1 MEASAPP
8 SVPHVPHDPALFAR
22 GKPQVWEAGD
32 RGSLPLP
39 SIEDARAVCLLW
51 LSVTEKF
58 YLSTFFIISIST
70 FYSGFTHSIFPLLS

>member
-1 MEASAPP
+1 MSFEYHCEPEADVVPPPLYDPPMEASAPP

-39 SIEDARAVCLLW
+39 SIEDARAVCFLLCQILW
-51 LSVTEKF
+51 CGVV
-58 YLSTFFIISIST
+58 
-70 FYSGFTHSIFPLLS
+70 